1 MEVLPYRG
9 ELMEMAVMA
18 VESYLLVVV
27 ERLVMVIHWETR
39 PVVEKQV
46 FRMEQLEVIVE
57 EVLRLLVATASAV
70 ALRVLMEEAVVVDT
84 PEVLEETAL
93 AEVAVVVVS
102 SVLWLYREVVP

>member
-27 ERLVMVIHWETR
+27 AHSVMVIHWVTQ

-46 FRMEQLEVIVE
+46 FRMAQLEVIVE

>member
-27 ERLVMVIHWETR
+27 AHSVMVIHWETR

-46 FRMEQLEVIVE
+46 FRMAQLEVIVE

>member
-1 MEVLPYRG
+1 MPAPGGACAVNRERH
-9 ELMEMAVMA
+9 LMRFAIKPMAA
-18 VESYLLVVV
+18 L
-27 ERLVMVIHWETR
+27 
-39 PVVEKQV
+39 
-46 FRMEQLEVIVE
+46 
-57 EVLRLLVATASAV
+57 TASAV